1 MTIRKNNDKDN
12 NVREDNTDQTIDQ
25 TVFAALLESI
35 NPIAPPL
42 GLRAKVLDRAR
53 ATTAGGHFITVR
65 QQEGW
70 SELIPGVSVK
80 VLFVD
85 PHAATKSFLLRAAP
99 GTCLP
104 EHEHHGDEECMVL
117 EGSFT
122 LGDLTLRAGD
132 FHCAPKGSTHGKAF
146 TEKGVLVYLRSAL
159 ADYPGV

>member
-1 MTIRKNNDKDN
+1 MTKHKNSDDK
-12 NVREDNTDQTIDQ
+12 EHIFDQTIDPM
-25 TVFAALLESI
+25 VLDALLQSI
-35 NPIAPPL
+35 APIAPPL
-42 GLRAKVLDRAR
+42 GLRAKVLERAR
-53 ATTAGGHFITVR
+53 ASTPGKHFITLR
-65 QQEGW
+65 NQEGW
-70 SELIPGVSVK
+70 SELAPGVSVK

-85 PHAATKSFLLRAAP
+85 QHATTKSFLLRAAP

-132 FHCAPKGSTHGKAF
+132 FHCAPKGSTHGAAF
-146 TEKGVLVYLRSAL
+146 TENGVLVYLRASL

>member
-1 MTIRKNNDKDN
+1 MTRVKNGDNKNDGKTDN
-12 NVREDNTDQTIDQ
+12 FDQTIDQ
-25 TVFAALLESI
+25 TVFDALLESVA
-35 NPIAPPL
+35 PIAPPL
-42 GLRAKVLDRAR
+42 GLRARVLERAR
-53 ATTAGGHFITVR
+53 VTSPSGHFITLR
-65 QQEGW
+65 NQEGW
-70 SELIPGVSVK
+70 SELAPGVSVK

-85 PHAATKSFLLRAAP
+85 QHAATKSFLLRAAP
-99 GTCLP
+99 GACLP

-146 TEKGVLVYLRSAL
+146 TENGVLVYLRAAL